1 MIQRK
6 KKSDIDELIKKIDEC
21 NSHLAV
27 IQEKLIDLGN
37 AYTIHSASSSIESV
51 RSHSVGISTICIS
64 LLALIMSMVS
74 GCNII
79 GLDGM
84 FIILG
89 SLFLI
94 LLLLI
99 YIIPKRSEKKV
110 KRLLKESGLLKDKY
124 V

>member
-1 MIQRK
+1 MIRRRNNYE
-6 KKSDIDELIKKIDEC
+6 IDELIKKIDEC

-27 IQEKLIDLGN
+27 IQERLIDLGN

-74 GCNII
+74 VFDII
-79 GLDGM
+79 GLEGM
-84 FIILG
+84 FLILG
-89 SLFLI
+89 CLFLI

-99 YIIPKRSEKKV
+99 YVIPVRSEKKV
-110 KRLLKESGLLKDKY
+110 KRLLKKSGLLKDRY
-124 V
+124 E